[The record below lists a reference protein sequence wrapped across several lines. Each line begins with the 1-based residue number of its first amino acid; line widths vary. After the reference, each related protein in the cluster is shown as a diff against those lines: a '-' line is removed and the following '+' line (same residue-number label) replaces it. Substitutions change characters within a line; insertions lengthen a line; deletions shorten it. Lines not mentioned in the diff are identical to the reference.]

1 MDGDAESESESD
13 ISVELASTAA
23 SGSENRLY
31 LRLALYAGGN
41 ILTLVLVLG
50 LWTVWTLLSTFR
62 NPMLWALLCST
73 ALQDVKEDLIIGIN
87 RKLSQDRSDFFVNV
101 LQSHT
106 ASRDKA
112 KPCYV
117 SGLVTVQTTAKQ
129 SSHCRSVVV
138 AFLLLFWWPFGTVVN
153 TFSDVWHILLR
164 WNQYV
169 SEYEMSSLSKSS
181 TGSETPFADPSLQI
195 THDSSAH
202 HTSA

>member
-1 MDGDAESESESD
+1 MSPAACRQCGVLRARRCAEKLHLSVEHTVMADTQDETPYHTRTDIQPSSRLAKHRAPVSSVDGDAESESESD

-87 RKLSQDRSDFFVNV
+87 CKLSQDRSVSTLSAPESLAAFF
-101 LQSHT
+101 
-106 ASRDKA
+106 
-112 KPCYV
+112 
-117 SGLVTVQTTAKQ
+117 
-129 SSHCRSVVV
+129 
-138 AFLLLFWWPFGTVVN
+138 
-153 TFSDVWHILLR
+153 
-164 WNQYV
+164 
-169 SEYEMSSLSKSS
+169 
-181 TGSETPFADPSLQI
+181 
-195 THDSSAH
+195 
-202 HTSA
+202 